1 MGAFRFQLEL
11 GTDHTGMVGVVHTYT
26 RKEAVFLATA
36 QERQAR
42 ESGGLS
48 SRARWAIAIAGVVAI
63 AVAVML
69 IVIHTGGGGSGGPGG
84 GY

>member
-1 MGAFRFQLEL
+1 
-11 GTDHTGMVGVVHTYT
+11 MVGVVHTYT